1 MEALQEQMNKP
12 EVQEQMQQ
20 VQALMQDKSFAEK
33 VEKLRVSVP
42 HYVQEGLQRMSCE
55 TCLQASVTGSLHLQ
69 CQALHCTP
77 ELPATA

>member
-33 VEKLRVSVP
+33 VEKLRVRTLRILS
-42 HYVQEGLQRMSCE
+42 GF
-55 TCLQASVTGSLHLQ
+55 AI
-69 CQALHCTP
+69 AL
-77 ELPATA
+77 AN